1 MITEIPLLPIN
12 AVLFPGG
19 TLQMRIT
26 EERHLRLVTQVIA
39 SRKPLGVVLAALDG
53 QKGREAVSVGCMGK
67 ITYWATE
74 KPRVME
80 ITLLGLQRFRTITG
94 WRHANG
100 FPMAWVL
107 PVNKTHHAVD
117 HGFFILCQRALQS
130 FFDKT
135 NDSPARHM
143 GRFDDPEWVSFRLAE
158 KLPLEVGTQQYL
170 LQIEDTGRRL
180 KALAMLAKDRVLL
193 ES

>member
-100 FPMAWVL
+100 LPMAWVL

-117 HGFFILCQRALQS
+117 HGFLFYASEPYKVFLIKQTILQRGTWAASMTLNGS
-130 FFDKT
+130 
-135 NDSPARHM
+135 
-143 GRFDDPEWVSFRLAE
+143 VSVWQKSCLWRLARNNTSC
-158 KLPLEVGTQQYL
+158 KLKIQDDVSK
-170 LQIEDTGRRL
+170 R
-180 KALAMLAKDRVLL
+180 
-193 ES
+193 